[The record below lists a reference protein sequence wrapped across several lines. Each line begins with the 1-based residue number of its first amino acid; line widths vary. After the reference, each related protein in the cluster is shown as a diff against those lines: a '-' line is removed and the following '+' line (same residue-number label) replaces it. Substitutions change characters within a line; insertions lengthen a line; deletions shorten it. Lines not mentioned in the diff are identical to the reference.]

1 MLVTVCDNRASKY
14 VDSVVHEIEPMSEE
28 RKLYPEDQA
37 RVDSV
42 LHSGYNDV
50 ERKPFRPL
58 YMMIMLNVV
67 IITLLVLSK
76 WLVTRAGITW

>member
-1 MLVTVCDNRASKY
+1 MS
-14 VDSVVHEIEPMSEE
+14 EPMSDE
-28 RKLYPEDQA
+28 RRLYPEDQA

-42 LHSGYNDV
+42 LNKGYNDV

-67 IITLLVLSK
+67 IVALLVLSK
-76 WLVTRAGITW
+76 WLVARAGITW